1 MAFLLIVLFIELY
14 LFAGVFALR
23 KMGFSFADH
32 AVERQGPLS
41 AREYLIVLALWPL
54 FLSWLVF
61 TIVWE
66 ALRGIKN

>member
-1 MAFLLIVLFIELY
+1 MLLLFSILLIELY
-14 LFAGVFALR
+14 LFAGIFVLR

-41 AREYLIVLALWPL
+41 AREYLIVLSLWPL